1 MFNSKYLLVLVLSGL
16 IFVAG
21 CDTLRKGKFTDEE
34 MEKIK
39 SPVTSELPQPTG
51 GFTLAVG
58 DQKLTVEN
66 VLAPRK
72 DQVAKVVQ
80 DAGNYE
86 DFMVN
91 VKPAMKTIVSNNIA
105 DLLLYQKAQKTLPE
119 QADEEFFK
127 KTIDGEVQKFI
138 AAHNGNYA
146 DAQKTVEAMGLDW
159 QGFRDY
165 QKRLIIVQS
174 FIATQT
180 DDEDPVSYDEI
191 VAYYDSVKDSRF
203 TTKASLEFR
212 LIDIVPSQII
222 VPDVND
228 VNDPNAHKP
237 DLEQMAFETAQ
248 QIMDKIK
255 AGEDFAE
262 LAKKYSNDY
271 AAADGGLW
279 KPITPGSLAEPYNMI
294 EDQIRTMKPGDVAGP
309 VKAGDHVFIIRLVQK
324 VEAGTEPFEKVHAKL
339 EKEMKFQK
347 KRQAIDKMLTG
358 LVDQV
363 DSNEIDQFVDF
374 CIKEAYQRYKVVS

>member
-1 MFNSKYLLVLVLSGL
+1 MFNRKYLHVLVLSGL
-16 IFVAG
+16 IFVLG
-21 CDTLRKGKFTDEE
+21 CDTLRKGKFTDAE

-39 SPVTSELPQPTG
+39 SPVTSELPKPTG

-58 DQKLTVEN
+58 DQKLTAEE

-72 DQVAKVVQ
+72 EQVTKLVQ
-80 DAGNYE
+80 ESDSFEEFSNT
-86 DFMVN
+86 
-91 VKPAMKTIVSNNIA
+91 VKPAMKTIVANNIA

-146 DAQKTVEAMGLDW
+146 DAQKTIESMGLDW

-165 QKRLIIVQS
+165 QKRLMIVQS
-174 FIATQT
+174 FVSTQS

-191 VAYYDSVKDSRF
+191 VAYYDSVKEKRF
-203 TTKASLEFR
+203 TTKASMEFR
-212 LIDIVPSQII
+212 LIDIVPSQVI
-222 VPDVND
+222 VPEAND
-228 VNDPNAHKP
+228 VNDPNAPKP
-237 DLEQMAFETAQ
+237 DLNKIALETAQ
-248 QIMDKIK
+248 MVMDKIK
-255 AGEDFAE
+255 ASEDFAE

-271 AAADGGLW
+271 AAANGGLW

-294 EDQIRTMKPGDVAGP
+294 EEQVRAMKAGEVAGP
-309 VKAGDHVFIIRLVQK
+309 IVAGDHIFIIKLVQK
-324 VEAGTEPFEKVHAKL
+324 IDAGTKPFEEVHRQL

-347 KRQAIDKMLTG
+347 KRQAIDKMLESLASG
-358 LVDQV
+358 IDA
-363 DSNEIDQFVDF
+363 NETDKFVDF
-374 CIKEAYQRYKVVS
+374 CIQEAYQRYKVVS